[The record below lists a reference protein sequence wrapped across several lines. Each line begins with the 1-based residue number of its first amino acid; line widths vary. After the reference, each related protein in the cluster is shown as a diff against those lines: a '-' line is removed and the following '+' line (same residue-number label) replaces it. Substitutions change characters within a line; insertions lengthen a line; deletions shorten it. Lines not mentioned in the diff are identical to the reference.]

1 MISRLLLSAAFIL
14 SAVPAITVAA
24 VTVPAVAKIVP
35 HPEAEAQALDL
46 AKQAIAIRSVMGEGN
61 KTADVA
67 ALFRDALVKGGFD
80 PAEISI
86 TPMRDTAYL
95 IGTWKGSDP
104 SLKPL
109 VLSGHMDVVEA
120 RREDWQRDPFVPV
133 VENGYLYGRG
143 ATDMKFDAA
152 LAIASLIEL
161 KREGYRPRRSIVI
174 EFSGDE
180 ETTMHTSAVI
190 AEKLKNADLVLNID
204 DGGGTLD
211 EKTGLP
217 RQFSWGGAEKT
228 YADFELTVT
237 NPGGHSSAPR
247 MVNAINQLAAALLR
261 IGQHRFTPELSPLTK
276 AYFEQAAKLE
286 TDTARAAAMRAFAAN
301 PADEAAIRTFA
312 ADPAMVGKI
321 GTTCVVTM
329 VSGGHAL
336 NALPQ
341 RATAN
346 INCRIFPGHSPA
358 SIMSELQT
366 VAADPAIGF
375 KDVTQGSVPSPSS
388 PMRADFTKALEKAIH
403 GVYPGLPVIPAMASG
418 ASDSMFYRALGV
430 PSYGASP
437 MFTKDSENFSHGLN
451 ERTPISNIRPGINYY
466 LSLIPDLSK

>member
-1 MISRLLLSAAFIL
+1 MISRLLLSAAL
-14 SAVPAITVAA
+14 VLLATPAT
-24 VTVPAVAKIVP
+24 AKIVP

-46 AKQAIAIRSVMGEGN
+46 AQKAIAIRSVEGPGN

-67 ALFRDALVKGGFD
+67 TLFRDALVEGGFD

-120 RREDWQRDPFVPV
+120 KRADWQRDPFVPV
-133 VENGYLYGRG
+133 VEKGYLYGRG
-143 ATDMKFDAA
+143 AIDMKFDGA

-161 KREGYRPRRSIVI
+161 KREGYKPRRSVVI

-204 DGGGTLD
+204 GGGGTLD

-217 RQFSWGGAEKT
+217 RQMSWQGAEKT

-247 MVNAINQLAAALLR
+247 PVNAINQLAAA
-261 IGQHRFTPELSPLTK
+261 LSPLTK

-286 TDTARAAAMRAFAAN
+286 TDPARAAAMRAFAAN
-301 PADEAAIRTFA
+301 AADEAAIKTLA

-329 VSGGHAL
+329 VNGGHAL

-358 SIMSELQT
+358 SIMAELQT

-375 KDVTQGSVPSPSS
+375 KDVTEGSVPSPSS

-403 GVYPGLPVIPAMASG
+403 GVYPGLPVIPSMASG

-437 MFTKDSENFSHGLN
+437 MFTKDSEDFSHGLN
-451 ERTPISNIRPGINYY
+451 ERTPISNVRPGINYY

>member
-14 SAVPAITVAA
+14 SAVPAITV
-24 VTVPAVAKIVP
+24 PAVAKIAP
-35 HPEAEAQALDL
+35 HPEAETQALDL

-95 IGTWKGSDP
+95 IATWQGRDRA
-104 SLKPL
+104 LKPL
-109 VLSGHMDVVEA
+109 VISGHMDVVEA
-120 RREDWQRDPFVPV
+120 KREDWQRDPFVPV

-143 ATDMKFDAA
+143 ATDMKFDGA

-161 KREGYRPRRSIVI
+161 KREGYKPRRTIVI

-204 DGGGTLD
+204 GGGGTLD
-211 EKTGLP
+211 EKTSLP
-217 RQFSWGGAEKT
+217 RQFSWQGAEKT

-247 MVNAINQLAAALLR
+247 TVNAIDQLAAALLR
-261 IGQHRFTPELSPLTK
+261 IQQHRFTPELSPLTK
-276 AYFEQAAKLE
+276 AYFEQASKLE
-286 TDTARAAAMRAFAAN
+286 TNPERATAMRAFAAN
-301 PADEAAIRTFA
+301 PADDAAIRTLA
-312 ADPAMVGKI
+312 ADPSMVGKI

-329 VSGGHAL
+329 ISGGHAL

-358 SIMSELQT
+358 SIMAELQT
-366 VAADPAIGF
+366 VAADSAIGF
-375 KDVTQGSVPSPSS
+375 KDVTEGSVPSPSS
-388 PMRADFTKALEKAIH
+388 PIRADFTAAVEKAVHSI
-403 GVYPGLPVIPAMASG
+403 YPGLPIIPSMASG
-418 ASDSMFYRALGV
+418 ASDAMFSRALGV
-430 PSYGASP
+430 PAYGVSP
-437 MFTKDSENFSHGLN
+437 MFTKDSEDFSHGLN
-451 ERTPISNIRPGINYY
+451 ERTPISNVRPGINYY